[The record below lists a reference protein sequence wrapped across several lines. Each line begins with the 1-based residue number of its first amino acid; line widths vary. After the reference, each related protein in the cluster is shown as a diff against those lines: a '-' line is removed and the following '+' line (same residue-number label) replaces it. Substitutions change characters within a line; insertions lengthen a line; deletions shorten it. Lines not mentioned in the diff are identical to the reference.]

1 MNELN
6 PGGGASMVYASPAV
20 GPNGDVY
27 IVVRDLKPATTEHP
41 RALFLFAIGSNGSR
55 KWAYKAADSNLY
67 AVTPAI
73 DASGNIYFGH
83 RGKKLI
89 VLSPAGDVVKEIDS
103 SVFGQRH
110 TGQHFYI

>member
-1 MNELN
+1 
-6 PGGGASMVYASPAV
+6 MVV
-20 GPNGDVY
+20 W
-27 IVVRDLKPATTEHP
+27 
-41 RALFLFAIGSNGSR
+41 

-89 VLSPAGDVVKEIDS
+89 VLSPAGNVIKEIALDMEVLS
-103 SVFGQRH
+103 GVSLSKEWNDLFVLLR
-110 TGQHFYI
+110 

>member
-1 MNELN
+1 MLC
-6 PGGGASMVYASPAV
+6 
-20 GPNGDVY
+20 
-27 IVVRDLKPATTEHP
+27 
-41 RALFLFAIGSNGSR
+41 FLFAVGSNGSR

-89 VLSPAGDVVKEIDS
+89 VLSPAGDIVKEIALDVEVLSGMSLSKDGTVYFGS
-103 SVFGQRH
+103 SKN
-110 TGQHFYI
+110 TGLFSVMILLPVLKSLSIRKIWVVQH